1 MVLEAEFFHKVEAVL
16 HLNFPLVSVSQVSAV
31 ANQVAYDIFF
41 GVIFNF
47 LLPAPDILEGGRVGY
62 VVDQDDGVTALV
74 EYAGYVSE

>member
-16 HLNFPLVSVSQVSAV
+16 HLNFALVSVSQVSAV

-41 GVIFNF
+41 GVILNF
-47 LLPAPDILEGGRVGY
+47 LLPAPDILEGGRVGD